1 MWDCRTYLSYNKV
14 QDYQTFEYK
23 TAQILWMY
31 TDTVYGEAEIDHFL
45 LSE

>member
-1 MWDCRTYLSYNKV
+1 MWDCITYLSYNKV

-23 TAQILWMY
+23 VVQILWMC
-31 TDTVYGEAEIDHFL
+31 TDTVYREVEINHFL

>member
-1 MWDCRTYLSYNKV
+1 MWDCITYLSYNKV

-23 TAQILWMY
+23 VAQILWMC
-31 TDTVYGEAEIDHFL
+31 TDTVYREVEINHFL